1 MSISSRTLA
10 ASAAATHTCRS
21 LRVRRTTA
29 TTTASSA
36 NASVG
41 PQVHTTFWYSSVN
54 LAGNAA
60 FWVTASGYLVAAEP
74 LSVSDASG
82 VFVAL
87 GWMTGL
93 ICQAGTLHAH
103 LTSLRT
109 GDMSRST
116 PSTVVR
122 RKPSGCDRIT
132 AYANLLPSIGRLAL
146 P

>member
-1 MSISSRTLA
+1 MIISGSPLR
-10 ASAAATHTCRS
+10 ASAAATHPCRC

-41 PQVHTTFWYSSVN
+41 PQVQTTFWYSSVN

-60 FWVTASGYLVAAEP
+60 FWVTASGYLVADDP

-93 ICQAGTLHAH
+93 ICHAGTLHAH
-103 LTSLRT
+103 LTSWRT
-109 GDMSRST
+109 GDMSRSI

-122 RKPSGCDRIT
+122 RKPRGCDLIT
-132 AYANLLPSIGRLAL
+132 A
-146 P
+146 